1 MRGILSDAALII
13 VDVQNDFCP
22 GGALSVTDGDKVVP
36 VLNLYIKRF
45 RAEGAPIF
53 ATRDWHPNDHISFKE
68 NGGIWPPHCVQ
79 GTTGAQFCPGLDIS
93 GDVRIISKGAG
104 LKDEA
109 YSGFQG
115 TNLTAELKKR
125 EIKTLYIGGL
135 ATDYCVK
142 HTVLDALK
150 EGFSVFFLEDGSRG
164 VDVNPSDSKKAI
176 DDMISAGAKRI
187 VFSNLSKKIL
197 EGKSI

>member
-13 VDVQNDFCP
+13 VDVQNDFCT
-22 GGALSVTDGDKVVP
+22 GGALPVTDGDKVVP
-36 VLNLYIKRF
+36 ILNVYIKRF
-45 RAEGAPIF
+45 REERAPVF
-53 ATRDWHPNDHISFKE
+53 ATRDWHPNDHNSFKE
-68 NGGIWPPHCVQ
+68 SGGIWPPHCVQ
-79 GTTGAQFCPGLDIS
+79 GTSGAQFHPGLDIS
-93 GDVRIISKGAG
+93 GYVEIVSKGTSP
-104 LKDEA
+104 KDEA

-164 VDVNPSDSKKAI
+164 VDLNPGDSKKAI
-176 DDMISAGAKRI
+176 DDMTGAGAKRI
-187 VFSNLSKKIL
+187 VFSGLSDAA
-197 EGKSI
+197 

>member
-1 MRGILSDAALII
+1 MRMVSKDFAPSCAALII

-22 GGALSVTDGDKVVP
+22 GGALPVTDGDKVVP
-36 VLNLYIKRF
+36 ILNAYIKRF
-45 RAEGAPIF
+45 RKENAPIF
-53 ATRDWHPNDHISFKE
+53 VTRDWHPSDHSSFKE

-79 GTTGAQFCPGLDIS
+79 GTSGAQFHPGLDIS
-93 GDVRIISKGAG
+93 GDVRIISKGASP
-104 LKDEA
+104 KDEA

-115 TNLTAELKKR
+115 THLTAELKKR

-164 VDVNPSDSKKAI
+164 VDVNPGDSKRAV
-176 DDMISAGAKRI
+176 DEMFLAGARRTI
-187 VFSNLSKKIL
+187 LSDLIK
-197 EGKSI
+197 